1 MSQPSAEVVHLAGP
15 PRLARLYATAL
26 RPVRSRP
33 QSVPAL
39 ELVLGDIAVER
50 DHLAAYTRV
59 CGFRLSDR
67 LPPTYPHVLA
77 FPVQL
82 QLMTD
87 PTFPFGL
94 AGMVHVR
101 NVITVRR
108 AIHADARLTFRVR
121 AERLAAHPSGAQVDL
136 VVTGYDD
143 DSPVWT
149 SRSTYLARGAV
160 TSGPVHTAD
169 APPAPVDLSRYQ
181 GGTWRVR
188 KDVGRR
194 YARVSGD
201 INPIHLHPLS
211 ARVFGFPGAIAHGMW
226 TKARSLAALDGRLPD
241 ALTAD
246 VTFHRPLPLPSVV
259 RFVARPSA
267 DRWDVGVLPAAAG
280 RPHLTGS
287 VTSA

>member
-1 MSQPSAEVVHLAGP
+1 MSQRLPEVVQLAGP
-15 PRLARLYATAL
+15 PRLTRLYATAL

-33 QSVPAL
+33 QSLPEL
-39 ELVLGDIAVER
+39 ELVLGDVAVDR

-77 FPVQL
+77 FPVQV

-94 AGMVHVR
+94 AGMVHIR
-101 NVITVRR
+101 NVITARR
-108 AIHADARLTFRVR
+108 AISADARLTFRVQ

-136 VVTGYDD
+136 VVAGYDD
-143 DSPVWT
+143 DAPVWT

-160 TSGPVHTAD
+160 GPGPAATAD
-169 APPAPVDLSRYQ
+169 APVAPVDLSRYQ
-181 GGTWRVR
+181 GATWRVR

-201 INPIHLHPLS
+201 INPLHLHPLS
-211 ARVFGFPGAIAHGMW
+211 ARLFGFPGAIAHGMW
-226 TKARSLAALDGRLPD
+226 TKARCLAALDARLPD

-246 VTFHRPLPLPSVV
+246 VTFQRPLPLPSVV
-259 RFVARPSA
+259 RFVARRSP
-267 DRWDVGVLPAAAG
+267 DRWDFGVLPAAEG